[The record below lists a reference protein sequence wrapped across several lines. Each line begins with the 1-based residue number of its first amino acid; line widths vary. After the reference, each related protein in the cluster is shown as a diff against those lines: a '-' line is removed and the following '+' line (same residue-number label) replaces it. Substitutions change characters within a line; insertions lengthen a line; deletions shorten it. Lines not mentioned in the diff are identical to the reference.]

1 MGRILHAIGAFS
13 ARRAWAVITAWL
25 VLLVGVGA
33 AAVVFQEAADDS
45 FSIPGTQSIQTFEK
59 LGEEFPAAGGAS
71 AQIVIAA
78 PDGAALID
86 PASQEAIGETVRQLN
101 ATADVAAATNPFEA
115 MAVSPD
121 AGVAYISLNY
131 DEAAGQLPAGALDNA
146 TEAAAP
152 MLDAGL
158 QVEFAGS
165 AFAQQGP
172 GGGSGEAIGI
182 LVAIVVLYVT
192 LRAVIAAALPFVTGI
207 AAVGVGVGGVM
218 VLTGFVDVPSTA
230 TVLALMLGLAVGIDY
245 SLFIL
250 ARHRSQLLE
259 GMPTRDSI
267 AKAIGTSGAA
277 VVFAGATVVVALV
290 ALFMAN
296 IPFLTAMG
304 NAAAATVALAVIAA
318 LTLLPAVMSLAG
330 TRILP
335 KKMRAQVESNQQ
347 GNAPV
352 VATAPR
358 VNRWARFVTHRPTM
372 VLVAGVV
379 GLGVIALPALDLRL
393 GLPSAASQPEGS
405 TARQAY
411 DLLGEGFGAGF
422 NGPILVLAET
432 NDAAD
437 GEATVAATAADF
449 ATIDNVAFVS
459 PPIPNADGTAY
470 LFQVIP
476 TTAPD
481 SAETERVVHDIRAVK
496 PVGDVTLGVTGE
508 TAIQIDVSEGIS
520 AALPGYLAVVIGL
533 ALILLLV
540 VFRSIL
546 IPIKAL
552 LGFLLTLAAT
562 TGALVAVFQWGWLSN
577 VFGVEY
583 TGPIVAFLPII
594 GIGITFGLSMD
605 YEVFLVSRMREEHL
619 DGRDP
624 KSAIIVGYSH
634 TSRVVI
640 AAALI
645 MGSVFFGFML
655 DDDVIIKSIGFALA
669 FAVLID
675 AFVVRMALV
684 PAAMALMGKAA
695 WWLPKWL
702 QKIVP
707 EIHLEGD
714 PEQRA
719 AMETLA
725 DTGTPSPQSGVS

>member
-1 MGRILHAIGAFS
+1 MGKVLHAIGAFS
-13 ARRAWAVITAWL
+13 ARRAWAVIVAWII
-25 VLLVGVGA
+25 LLVGVGA
-33 AAVVFQEAADDS
+33 AAAAFQEPTDDT
-45 FSIPGTQSIQTFEK
+45 FSIPGTQSIETYEK
-59 LGEEFPAAGGAS
+59 YGEEFPGAGGAT

-78 PDGAALID
+78 PEGETLAD
-86 PASQEAIGETVRQLN
+86 PDATAAIGESVAALN
-101 ATADVAAATNPFEA
+101 ATDDVTGATDPFQS
-115 MAVSPD
+115 MAVAPD
-121 AGVAYISLNY
+121 GSVAYISVSY
-131 DEAAGQLPAGALDNA
+131 AEDAGQLPDGALDNA
-146 TEAAAP
+146 TEAAQP
-152 MLDAGL
+152 MVDAGL
-158 QVEFAGS
+158 QVEYAGT
-165 AFAQQGP
+165 AFTPQAP
-172 GGGSGEAIGI
+172 TGGAGEVIGM
-182 LVAIVVLYVT
+182 LVAIVVLYIT
-192 LRAVIAAALPFVTGI
+192 LRAVVAAALPFVTGI
-207 AAVGVGVGGVM
+207 AAVGVGVGSVTA
-218 VLTGFVDVPSTA
+218 LTGFVSLPSTA

-259 GMPTRDSI
+259 GMENKESI

-277 VVFAGATVVVALV
+277 VVFAGATVIVALV

-330 TRILP
+330 NRILP
-335 KKMRAQVESNQQ
+335 KKMRAQVEASQN
-347 GNAPV
+347 GTAEPV
-352 VATAPR
+352 VAEPNT
-358 VNRWARFVTHRPTM
+358 NRWARFVTNRPAT
-372 VLVAGVV
+372 VLIAGIV
-379 GLGVIALPALDLRL
+379 GLGIIAIPAADLRL
-393 GLPSAASQPEGS
+393 GLPSAASQPEES
-405 TARQAY
+405 TGYKAY
-411 DLLGEGFGAGF
+411 ELLADGFGPGF

-432 NDAAD
+432 DDAAD
-437 GEATVAATAADF
+437 GPANVAAIGEDF
-449 ATIDNVAFVS
+449 AEIDNVAFVS
-459 PPIPNADGTAY
+459 PPVPNADGSAY
-470 LFQVIP
+470 LFQIIP

-481 SAETERVVHDIRAVK
+481 SAETEQVVHDIREVEAS
-496 PVGDVTLGVTGE
+496 GDVTFGVTGE

-533 ALILLLV
+533 ALILLLI

-562 TGALVAVFQWGWLSN
+562 TGMLVAVFQWGWLSGL
-577 VFGVEY
+577 FGVEY

-619 DGRDP
+619 SGRGA
-624 KSAIIVGYSH
+624 KESIIRGYSH
-634 TSRVVI
+634 TARVVV

-669 FAVLID
+669 FAVLFD
-675 AFVVRMALV
+675 AFVVRMTLV
-684 PAAMALMGKAA
+684 PAAMALMGNAA
-695 WWLPKWL
+695 WWMPKWL

-714 PEQRA
+714 PEDRKVIDV
-719 AMETLA
+719 E
-725 DTGTPSPQSGVS
+725 PSKDDKVDAGSR